1 MDLLKSQTS
10 IEDVYKKIKIVKG
23 DQFVTI
29 EDTKNLTNQE
39 MLCLVADLVNKPYIQ
54 HAKNVTI
61 LVDSKFN
68 EKVESLLLENGFTF
82 HDENITVH
90 KILNESCEEEF
101 DYTFKTL
108 HELSTNEFKSIWIEA
123 MEGSLNPPSS
133 LNIDE
138 LMRSVELELGPN
150 YEDSCLVAFEKEN
163 PIGVVIPHIEPGT
176 LDEGRLYYFGLVPNE
191 RGKGKSKRLHQQA
204 LKILESSYKAT
215 YYIGRTSHRNLPML
229 NTFAKNG
236 CTVIEQNKVFKKPIH
251 PLK

>member
-1 MDLLKSQTS
+1 MEFLKSQTS
-10 IEDVYKKIKIVKG
+10 IDDVYKKIKVIKR
-23 DQFVTI
+23 DQYVII

-39 MLCLVADLVNKPYIQ
+39 MIGLIPELMNNPYIQ
-54 HAKNVTI
+54 HAKYVTI

-68 EKVESLLLENGFTF
+68 DTVEPLLIKNGFTF
-82 HDENITVH
+82 RDENITVH
-90 KILNESCEEEF
+90 KILNESCEEEC

-108 HELSTNEFKSIWIEA
+108 HELPTNEFKNIW
-123 MEGSLNPPSS
+123 MESMKDSLNPPST

-138 LMRSVELELGPN
+138 LMRSVELELGPS
-150 YEDSCLVAFEKEN
+150 YKDSCMVAFEEQK

-176 LDEGRLYYFGLVPNE
+176 LNEGRLFYFGLVPNE

-229 NTFAKNG
+229 KTFVKNG
-236 CTVIEQNKVFKKPIH
+236 CAVTERNKVFKRREK
-251 PLK
+251 